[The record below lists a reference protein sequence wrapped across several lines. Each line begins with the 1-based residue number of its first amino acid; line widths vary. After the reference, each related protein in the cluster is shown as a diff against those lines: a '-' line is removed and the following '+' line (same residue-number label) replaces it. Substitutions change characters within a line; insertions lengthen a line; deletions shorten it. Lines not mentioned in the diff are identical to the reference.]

1 MVSVPKKS
9 FSSHLS
15 LLAELVTSDVMNIDP
30 ELLDNDLSSAIGTE
44 TLIVNDLVPDGLP
57 DFSKGRAQEALHCIG
72 GVKY

>member
-1 MVSVPKKS
+1 MASVPKKS
-9 FSSHLS
+9 FSSQLS

-57 DFSKGRAQEALHCIG
+57 DFSKAPAQEALHCIG